1 MAVLACLSEQFLE
14 IGGGKMT
21 KFTHRER
28 QVYIQ
33 ELKENYF
40 DLVIIGG
47 GITGAGIA
55 LQAAASGMK
64 TALLDMQDFSEGT
77 SSRSTKL
84 VHGGIRYLKQFDVE
98 VVAETVSERAIVQK
112 IAPHIPKADP
122 MLLPLYDEPGASFS
136 LFELEIAMDLYDS
149 LADIQAG
156 PYANQLLSASEVL
169 ERQPNLLSDNLIG
182 GGAYL
187 DFSNNDARLVIE
199 NIKKAQQDG
208 ATAVSRLKAV
218 GFTYQADQ
226 VKGVLVE
233 DLLTGEAFT
242 IRTKCVVNASGPWLD
257 TVRKL
262 DEKVETQ
269 PLIRPT
275 KGVHLVVGRQKLG
288 VNQPTYFDSGEN
300 DGRMIFVLPRFEKT
314 YFGTT
319 DTDYDGD
326 LAQPKVEQSDVDYLL
341 KAVNQRFPG
350 TELTLADIESSWA
363 GLRPLISSH
372 AGSDYNGGQKH
383 SVSDELFKQFASL
396 FAAYRDQTI
405 SRLATELELSK
416 LLNMPTGADV
426 AGGLS
431 KAEGAPSNVSRGSD
445 LLTSESGLLSIA
457 GGKLTDYRQ
466 MAEGVMKEVRQQLS
480 ILGENFTLVDSANY
494 QVSGGDFS
502 VGDYAQVMTKLTQK
516 AVASGLSE
524 VEGQTL
530 ANLYG
535 TNLDQVLAGR
545 ALAESYADRFNL
557 PIDVGMSLIY
567 ALDYEMT
574 FTAVD
579 FFLRRTN
586 YLLFDIKALEILA
599 EPVLLSIQ
607 FHLTLSDE
615 VYTAQRTELEAA
627 INHHQ
632 LAYLK

>member
-1 MAVLACLSEQFLE
+1 MRNGVFSGSEEQFLE

-21 KFTHRER
+21 KFTHSERE
-28 QVYIQ
+28 VYIQ

-136 LFELEIAMDLYDS
+136 LFELEIAMNLYDS
-149 LADIQAG
+149 LAEKQVG
-156 PYANQLLSASEVL
+156 PYANQLLTASEVL
-169 ERQPNLLSDNLIG
+169 ERQPNLLSDHLIG

-187 DFSNNDARLVIE
+187 DFNNNDARLVIE
-199 NIKKAQQDG
+199 NVKKAQQDG

-218 GFTYQADQ
+218 GFTYQVDQ
-226 VKGVLVE
+226 VNGVLVE
-233 DLLTGEAFT
+233 DLLTGESFT
-242 IRTKCVVNASGPWLD
+242 IRTKCIVNASGPWLD

-275 KGVHLVVGRQKLG
+275 KGVHLVVDRQKLG
-288 VNQPTYFDSGEN
+288 VNQPIYFDSGEN

-326 LAQPKVEQSDVDYLL
+326 LAQPRVEQSDVDYLL
-341 KAVNQRFPG
+341 KAVNQRFPD
-350 TELTLADIESSWA
+350 TDLTLADIESSWA

-372 AGSDYNGGQKH
+372 AGSDYNGGHKH
-383 SVSDELFKQFASL
+383 SVSDELFKQFVSL
-396 FAAYRDQTI
+396 FDAYRDQNI
-405 SRLATELELSK
+405 SRFEAELELSN
-416 LLNMPTGADV
+416 LLNMPTGAD
-426 AGGLS
+426 GS
-431 KAEGAPSNVSRGSD
+431 PSNVSRGSD

-466 MAEGVMKEVRQQLS
+466 MAEGVLKEVSQQLS
-480 ILGENFTLVDSANY
+480 ILGEEFTLVDSANY

-502 VGDYAQVMTKLTQK
+502 VEDFSQVMAELTQK

-524 VEGQTL
+524 VEGQAL

-535 TNLDQVLAGR
+535 TNLDQVLAGK
-545 ALAESYADRFNL
+545 ALAESYANRFNL

-567 ALDYEMT
+567 ALDYEMIYS
-574 FTAVD
+574 AVD

-586 YLLFDIKALEILA
+586 YLLFDIKALEDLA

-607 FHLTLSDE
+607 HHLSLSNE
-615 VYTAQRTELEAA
+615 TYTAQMIELEEA
-627 INHHQ
+627 INHHR
-632 LAYLK
+632 LDYLK